1 MPKIGMEPLRRKALV
16 DAALRVIGDHGTLS
30 VTMSD
35 IAREAGVS
43 AALAHHYF
51 GSKEQLLIATIRSL
65 LRQLRRDAV
74 KAIQA
79 VHTPREKLSAIIR
92 VNFQADQFSP
102 ETIAAWLAFYAEA
115 QRSEETR
122 RFLVIYARRLR
133 SNLLANLRPLCDRH
147 DADRIAE
154 GAAAMIDGLYIRQSL
169 RSAPIGIEASIA
181 LTEDYLTMQLRARP
195 EKDRTASG
203 SPAGFPSS
211 PRRDGTGGG
220 LDRRLSPPA
229 GQGSG

>member
-1 MPKIGMEPLRRKALV
+1 MPKIGMEPVRRKALV
-16 DAALRVIGDHGTLS
+16 DAALRVIGDHGSLS
-30 VTMSD
+30 VTMSE

-51 GSKEQLLIATIRSL
+51 GSKEQLLIETIRSL
-65 LRQLRRDAV
+65 LKQLHQDAV

-79 VHTPREKLSAIIR
+79 VHTPREKLSALIR
-92 VNFQADQFSP
+92 VSFQADQFSP

-122 RFLVIYARRLR
+122 RYLVIYARRLR
-133 SNLLANLRPLCDRH
+133 SNLLANLRSLCTHH
-147 DADRIAE
+147 DAERIAE

-181 LTEDYLTMQLRARP
+181 LTEDYLTMQLGAF
-195 EKDRTASG
+195 DG
-203 SPAGFPSS
+203 AGKGPSS
-211 PRRDGTGGG
+211 ALRAPSPRQRGEGGAAPSVVPSP
-220 LDRRLSPPA
+220 RLR
-229 GQGSG
+229 GEG